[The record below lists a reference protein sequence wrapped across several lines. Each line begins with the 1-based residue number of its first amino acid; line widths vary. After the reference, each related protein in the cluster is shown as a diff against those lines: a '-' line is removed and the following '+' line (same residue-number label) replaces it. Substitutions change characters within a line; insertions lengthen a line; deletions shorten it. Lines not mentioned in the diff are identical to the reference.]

1 MLLPIRQNLTL
12 KFLWG
17 FLALH
22 FLNVS
27 IDAPDRNP
35 EYVAE
40 NLSINDQESI
50 VELIVEKVFSMD
62 NVFIEYDYTDHEDH
76 TKKSNTKFEWITYN
90 LLSFSISNVETVD
103 SPVLS
108 AYHETLLD
116 GHKKQISPPPKS

>member
-1 MLLPIRQNLTL
+1 MLLQIRQNLTL

-50 VELIVEKVFSMD
+50 VELIVEKVFGIE
-62 NVFIEYDYTDHEDH
+62 NAFIEYDDTDHEDH

-90 LLSFSISNVETVD
+90 LLPFSIPNIETID

-108 AYHETLLD
+108 VYYETLLD
-116 GHKKQISPPPKS
+116 GHQKQISPPPKA